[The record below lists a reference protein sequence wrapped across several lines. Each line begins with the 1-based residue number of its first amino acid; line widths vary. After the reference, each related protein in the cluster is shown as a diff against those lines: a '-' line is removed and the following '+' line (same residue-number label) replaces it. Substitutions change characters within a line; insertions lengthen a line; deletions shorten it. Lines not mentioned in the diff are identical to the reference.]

1 MGQSTPHNK
10 PQVALITGGLSGI
23 GLESASMLLERSVD
37 IAAVS
42 SQADQ
47 HLDAQSRLTDIA
59 KCHGAKAVFI
69 SLDLCDA
76 DRVSVVVSDIARSL
90 GPISILVNAAG
101 VYHHEA
107 LSDHSIDGWA
117 NTMAIN
123 LTGP

>member
-1 MGQSTPHNK
+1 MSVMGQSTPHNK
-10 PQVALITGGLSGI
+10 LQVALITGGLSGI

-59 KCHGAKAVFI
+59 KRHGAKAVFI

-76 DRVSVVVSDIARSL
+76 IV
-90 GPISILVNAAG
+90 
-101 VYHHEA
+101 
-107 LSDHSIDGWA
+107 
-117 NTMAIN
+117 
-123 LTGP
+123 